1 MGIVN
6 SKSPLQYLFASWQ
19 FKKNCISSVA
29 EVLEFKMRT
38 SLTRL
43 AKGFGELATIRGTTR
58 YHMSPFEQRAL
69 AGIISHGIPN
79 TLWRIKC
86 SVMYVLPPF
95 VLGWVVYDT
104 VEKEHDRLQRKQPG
118 QFDHETYRKTI
129 LNDFS
134 NQRRIT
140 RYDNVFAYRW
150 EN

>member
-1 MGIVN
+1 MGIR
-6 SKSPLQYLFASWQ
+6 SRHYSIWLFRLTI
-19 FKKNCISSVA
+19 FKKNHISSVA

-69 AGIISHGIPN
+69 AGIISHAIPN

-86 SVMYVLPPF
+86 SVMYVLPPAI
-95 VLGWVVYDT
+95 LGYVVYDT

-118 QFDHETYRKTI
+118 QFDHEIVFICKIFCFVKSQKTLI
-129 LNDFS
+129 GN
-134 NQRRIT
+134 
-140 RYDNVFAYRW
+140 
-150 EN
+150 